1 MRLTYKN
8 LAQQA
13 AASEKKGD
21 FSEAAHQWQ
30 QASRSATGSNILWAE
45 QRAEFCAG
53 SARRNAS
60 QETTA

>member
-8 LAQQA
+8 IAQQA
-13 AASEKKGD
+13 ADSEKKGD

-30 QASRSATGSNILWAE
+30 KAARCATGHNILWAE

-53 SARRNAS
+53 KARRNAA
-60 QETTA
+60 QEPTA

>member
-1 MRLTYKN
+1 MRLTYKH

-13 AASEKKGD
+13 AASEKRGD

-45 QRAEFCAG
+45 QRSEFCAG

-60 QETTA
+60 QEPTA

>member
-21 FSEAAHQWQ
+21 FSEAAHQWL
-30 QASRSATGSNILWAE
+30 QASRSSTGSNIYVSV
-45 QRAEFCAG
+45 RG
-53 SARRNAS
+53 
-60 QETTA
+60 

>member
-13 AASEKKGD
+13 ADSEKKGD

-30 QASRSATGSNILWAE
+30 VAARAATGQNALWAE
-45 QRAEFCAG
+45 QRAEFCAVT
-53 SARRNAS
+53 ARRNAA
-60 QETTA
+60 QEPTA